1 MRLTVVAV
9 GKVKERG
16 LRELIDEY
24 YARIRRHVG
33 CDEIE
38 VRDGRD
44 VEAALRSAIPERAT
58 VVALEVDGVQ
68 FTSEQL
74 SSRVVQWGTTGNG
87 VVAFVIGG
95 ADGIPR
101 ELSERANARWSLSK
115 LTMAHRVARVVLA
128 EQLYRSISIWR
139 GEPYHRA

>member
-1 MRLTVVAV
+1 MRLVVVAV

-24 YARIRRHVG
+24 YTRIRRHAA

-44 VEAALRSAIPERAT
+44 VAKAIEAAIPGRAH

-68 FTSEQL
+68 MSSEQL
-74 SSRVVQWGTTGNG
+74 ASRIVQWGSSGNG

-95 ADGIPR
+95 ADGIPA
-101 ELSERANARWSLSK
+101 ELSKRANTRWSLSR
-115 LTMAHRVARVVLA
+115 LTLAHRVARVVLA
-128 EQLYRSISIWR
+128 EQLYRAISIWR